1 MRLVAVLAVTA
12 LGCTHASAP
21 APVPTAAAVPGAT
34 RAPCSLGKRPLE
46 ASWIYRQVEG
56 HIRDHVEGEDVR
68 PVRLGSCV
76 FDGTILSEYGPNYSR
91 VVVAEIGCGVRILR
105 PGVLDHAGFE
115 VGVTGAEVIERRS
128 GEGQMRCRANGP
140 DHARC
145 WFQPSE
151 SNGSES
157 NPSEY
162 VVAGTVGDEDLV
174 GDRAIGFFSIRTVTE
189 MLANVWCH

>member
-1 MRLVAVLAVTA
+1 MRLVALLAVAA
-12 LGCTHASAP
+12 LGCTHAPAP
-21 APVPTAAAVPGAT
+21 APVPTATAVPGLT
-34 RAPCSLGKRPLE
+34 RAPCGLGNRPLE
-46 ASWIYRQVEG
+46 ASWIYHQVEG
-56 HIRDHVEGEDVR
+56 HIRTSTEGEIVH
-68 PVRLGSCV
+68 PVQLGSCV
-76 FDGTILSEYGPNYSR
+76 FDGETLSESGPNYSR

-115 VGVTGAEVIERRS
+115 VGVTGAEVVERRA
-128 GEGQMRCRANGP
+128 GEGRMHCRANGP

-145 WFQPSE
+145 WFQPFASDG
-151 SNGSES
+151 NES

-174 GDRAIGFFSIRTVTE
+174 GDKAIGFFSIRTVTE